1 MCVTPPK
8 LGMLQLAGWAGGC
21 TCRDPS
27 PGPRWHLPPHVRL
40 QQAHACKNKTFLL
53 SLLPAHSSKS

>member
-1 MCVTPPK
+1 MCDPPK
-8 LGMLQLAGWAGGC
+8 AGDAAAGGVG
-21 TCRDPS
+21 RGLHL
-27 PGPRWHLPPHVRL
+27 PGPLSRPPPASVPPHVRL